1 MMSMYLAK
9 LCYRVYRVNHTNHNG
24 TSISLAKGVFRA
36 QNGIRKL
43 SFGMNMSWLEMNK
56 VNLVIHRYDQ
66 KG

>member
-1 MMSMYLAK
+1 MNQN
-9 LCYRVYRVNHTNHNG
+9 R

-36 QNGIRKL
+36 QNGITKS

-56 VNLVIHRYDQ
+56 VNLVIHIYDQ